1 MKRAHGA
8 KSVQCQTLDTL
19 KMDHDTADND
29 NFNIIHCSIH
39 PHSFSMHSPL
49 PTPHSPSLYTSHTHT
64 HTHSCTAGPVS
75 CWQRG
80 PPGCAFM
87 NKFHFRVFHIPCAP
101 AADIINLFI
110 FHFLFHFHCCCC
122 RCCCCRGAAAAA
134 VVDPRPLSEA
144 GFG

>member
-1 MKRAHGA
+1 MTQRTTIT
-8 KSVQCQTLDTL
+8 STSL
-19 KMDHDTADND
+19 TAAS
-29 NFNIIHCSIH
+29 ISIH
-39 PHSFSMHSPL
+39 TICTPSFLLPL
-49 PTPHSPSLYTSHTHT
+49 HTPHSHSLFTSHTHT
-64 HTHSCTAGPVS
+64 HTHSCSAGLVSCCS

-122 RCCCCRGAAAAA
+122 RCCCCCCRGAAAAA
-134 VVDPRPLSEA
+134 LWSSRVPCLGPGL
-144 GFG
+144 GN